1 MKLLLSFLNSHKVC
15 SFGNWY
21 SVCSVIPD
29 TGIRIDG
36 IVPKECALKETEIGT
51 ALYETSTLSLSWKI
65 RNIGTTRNTMF
76 SQISQSH
83 KQYFA
88 RSPNGFG
95 QWQRVASLFF
105 GFFSAAISPKE
116 IYILPRLSVHGT
128 TMQVNTGNG
137 WDKFQSCWPKIPKW
151 QTFREKKK
159 IAPLFGLL
167 FRTLDVLIIMKFSC
181 SWWGLFHWKCWQF
194 HEGSQVDELIFCVCG
209 NSHVFFVHSSETWL
223 YTTVHTFF
231 LVMDSFV

>member
-1 MKLLLSFLNSHKVC
+1 MNSI
-15 SFGNWY
+15 W
-21 SVCSVIPD
+21 
-29 TGIRIDG
+29 
-36 IVPKECALKETEIGT
+36 IGR
-51 ALYETSTLSLSWKI
+51 WKI

-95 QWQRVASLFF
+95 QWQRLASLFF

-116 IYILPRLSVHGT
+116 IYILPRLSVHRT

-151 QTFREKKK
+151 QTFRGKKEKNW
-159 IAPLFGLL
+159 
-167 FRTLDVLIIMKFSC
+167 S
-181 SWWGLFHWKCWQF
+181 
-194 HEGSQVDELIFCVCG
+194 GSQLRLLAARFSNVSHCASVWPTFSNVRCLNYYEILLLVMGFISLEMLIVSWGVPSRWIDFCVC
-209 NSHVFFVHSSETWL
+209 VCVW
-223 YTTVHTFF
+223 
-231 LVMDSFV
+231 